1 MAKDVRLLSVSS
13 VDLALNK
20 SNPPTLLVVVAGLAA
35 TPGYKNVRL
44 EILEKELSPDGI
56 FDLALVGE
64 PPDVPVP
71 FVVTPAQANIVIE
84 RDVERIVGVIVHAR
98 TNSVTSMLG
107 SSAGRAAMEATG
119 GAVGLTP
126 LPDGPVPFPWPGT
139 PRFPPFPWPW
149 PRLPRFPKTM
159 AIGEDGPWTIALN
172 PGEGSGPYFL
182 EKDPRTENMFTAD
195 GGEGIDPY
203 VGLNPFGGR

>member
-1 MAKDVRLLSVSS
+1 MGKDVRLLSVSS
-13 VDLALNK
+13 VDLSLNK

-35 TPGYKNVRL
+35 TPGYQNVRL

-56 FDLALVGE
+56 FDLELVGE
-64 PPDVPVP
+64 PPSGVVPQ
-71 FVVTPAQANIVIE
+71 VVTPAQANIVIE
-84 RDVERIVGVIVHAR
+84 REVERIVGVMVHAR
-98 TNSVTSMLG
+98 TNSITRVLG
-107 SSAGRAAMEATG
+107 ASAGRAFEAAG

-126 LPDGPVPFPWPGT
+126 LPDGPYPFPWPRNPGV
-139 PRFPPFPWPW
+139 PPFPWPW
-149 PRLPRFPKTM
+149 PPRFPKTM
-159 AIGEDGPWTIALN
+159 AIGEDGPWTVALH

-182 EKDPRTENMFTAD
+182 EKDPRTENLFTAD